1 MPTYTFSVILGDV
14 TEMTEDLAE
23 AIVAAGCDDAMPGSS
38 GGVASVLFDREA
50 GSFEQALRS
59 AIADVQKAGCRVAW
73 VKIEP
78 EDLAT
83 APVASH

>member
-1 MPTYTFSVILGDV
+1 MATYTFSVILGDV

-23 AIVAAGCDDAMPGSS
+23 ALVASGCDDGMPGSS
-38 GGVASVLFDREA
+38 SGVASVLFDRQA
-50 GSFEQALRS
+50 DCFEQALRS

-78 EDLAT
+78 EDLAVT
-83 APVASH
+83 PGASY